1 MLEISKICKDYVL
14 KDQTVS
20 ALKDIDICF
29 RRSEF
34 VSILGPSGC
43 GKTTLLNIIG
53 GLDRYTSGDL
63 IIDGVSTK
71 EYKDKD
77 WDNYRNHKVGFVFQ
91 NYNLIPHQTVLENVE
106 IALTLS
112 GIKKDERKRRAIEVL
127 ERVGLKDKLKSKP
140 NQLSG
145 GQMQR
150 VAIARALVNDPEII
164 LADEP
169 TGALDSKTSVQI
181 MEILKEISKDKLVV
195 MVTHNPD
202 LAEEYST
209 RIIRLLDGEL
219 KQDTNPYTH
228 EESMKE
234 IENHKKEL
242 EKEAASAEGEK
253 TFKKTEKKKSM
264 SFFTALALSFKNML
278 TKKGRTIMVSF
289 AGSIGIIGIALI
301 LAVSAGMTGYIE
313 NMQSDSL
320 SSYPISVS
328 SVAIDYQS
336 AIDEIT
342 SGDTT
347 VTTDDEGLTV
357 YNPQDVLIKMG
368 RYNYMSADFVNYVK
382 EYYSSGDKA
391 NMIND
396 YTISYATTMRIL
408 TQNSLGAYVAINS
421 SVMTSAISGVTSS
434 TFFEG
439 LNNQDYVLSLYDV
452 VGGENAH
459 YPTNRNEV
467 ALVLSG
473 DSVSTTLL
481 DSLGIEYSIGADGNY
496 TNLQYDEIIGKT
508 YKFLLNDAYYDAD
521 TEQPKANFDLLNSTD
536 TAASFYQ
543 QYSQQ
548 DLGNLYNDE
557 NTVELTITCVLQLKD
572 DAAGSI
578 FSDGIM
584 YTQDLVEFYRD
595 DCKSSDVVNTL
606 KTKYL
611 DGDSNLINGDTP
623 FVNRYTVRISELQQY
638 LNMDNGMFSYN
649 TPNEMKLALNS
660 YFQIN
665 LSDEE
670 LIDLYLQVY
679 GASDVPTGI
688 YFYASSFES
697 KDDIIAMIDAWNARE
712 GVYTI
717 TYTDS
722 SELLTNILGNL
733 VDIISY
739 VLIAFAAISLVVSS
753 IMIAIITY
761 TSVIERTKE
770 IGVLRSIGASKR
782 DVSRVFN
789 AETTIIGLAAGL
801 IGVIVA
807 GLLTIPIGLILKSL
821 TGIGGLAVLEP
832 LSALVLVV
840 ISVVLTFVA
849 GLVPAHIASKKD
861 PVLALRSE

>member
-63 IIDGVSTK
+63 IIDSVSTK

-127 ERVGLKDKLKSKP
+127 EKVGLKDKLKSKP

-181 MEILKEISKDKLVV
+181 MEILKEISKNKLVV

-219 KQDTNPYTH
+219 KQDTNPYNH
-228 EESMKE
+228 EESIKE
-234 IENHKKEL
+234 IESHKAEL
-242 EKEAASAEGEK
+242 EKDAANNDEK
-253 TFKKTEKKKSM
+253 SFKKTEKKKSM

-320 SSYPISVS
+320 SSYPVSVS
-328 SVAIDYQS
+328 CVAIDYQS
-336 AIDEIT
+336 AMDNIT
-342 SGDTT
+342 GGNST
-347 VTTDDEGLTV
+347 VTTDDDGLTV
-357 YNPQDVLIKMG
+357 YNPQDVLIRMG
-368 RYNYMSADFVNYVK
+368 RYNYMSADFVNYIK
-382 EYYSSGDKA
+382 DYYSNNDKM

-396 YTISYATTMRIL
+396 YNISYATTMRIL

-439 LNNQDYVLSLYDV
+439 LNNQNYVLSLYDV

-467 ALVLSG
+467 ALVLNG

-481 DSLGIEYSIGADGNY
+481 DSLGIEYSIGEDGNY
-496 TNLQYDEIIGKT
+496 TNLQYEDIIGKT
-508 YKFLLNDAYYDAD
+508 YKLLLNDAYYNAE
-521 TEQPKANFDLLNSTD
+521 TEQANANFDLLNSTD

-548 DLGNLYNDE
+548 DLENLYNDE
-557 NTVELTITCVLQLKD
+557 NTIELTITCVLQLKD

-584 YTQDLVEFYRD
+584 YTQDLVEFYRN
-595 DCKSSDVVNTL
+595 DCKSSNVVQTL

-611 DGDSNLINGDTP
+611 DSEGYLINGDEP

-649 TPNEMKLALNS
+649 TPNEMKVALNS

-665 LSDEE
+665 LTDEE

-688 YFYASSFES
+688 YFYASNFDS
-697 KDDIIAMIDAWNARE
+697 KDDIIAMIDSWNARE

-733 VDIISY
+733 VNIISY

-807 GLLTIPIGLILKSL
+807 GLLTIPIGLILESL

-832 LSALVLVV
+832 LSALILVV

>member
-127 ERVGLKDKLKSKP
+127 EKVGLKDKLKSKP

-228 EESMKE
+228 EESIKE
-234 IENHKKEL
+234 IESHKAEL
-242 EKEAASAEGEK
+242 EKDAANNDEMS
-253 TFKKTEKKKSM
+253 FKKTEKKKSM

-320 SSYPISVS
+320 SSYPVSVS
-328 SVAIDYQS
+328 CVAIDYQS
-336 AIDEIT
+336 AMDNIT
-342 SGDTT
+342 GGDST
-347 VTTDDEGLTV
+347 VTTDDDGLTV
-357 YNPQDVLIKMG
+357 YNPQDVLIRMG
-368 RYNYMSADFVNYVK
+368 RYNYMSADFVNYIK
-382 EYYSSGDKA
+382 DYYSNNDKM

-396 YTISYATTMRIL
+396 YNISYATTMRIL

-439 LNNQDYVLSLYDV
+439 LNNQNYLLSLYDV

-481 DSLGIEYSIGADGNY
+481 DSLGIEYSIGEDGNY
-496 TNLQYDEIIGKT
+496 TNLQYEDIIGKT
-508 YKFLLNDAYYDAD
+508 YKLLLNDAYYNAE
-521 TEQPKANFDLLNSTD
+521 TEQANANFDLLNSTD
-536 TAASFYQ
+536 TAGSFYQ

-548 DLGNLYNDE
+548 DLENLYNDE

-584 YTQDLVEFYRD
+584 YSQDLVEFYRD
-595 DCKSSDVVNTL
+595 DCKSSNVVQTL

-611 DGDSNLINGDTP
+611 DEGYLINGDEP

-649 TPNEMKLALNS
+649 TPNEMKVALNS

-665 LSDEE
+665 LTDEE

-688 YFYASSFES
+688 YFYASNFDS
-697 KDDIIAMIDAWNARE
+697 KDDIIAMIDSWNARE

-733 VDIISY
+733 VNIISY

-807 GLLTIPIGLILKSL
+807 GLLTIPIGLILESL
-821 TGIGGLAVLEP
+821 TGIGRLAVLEP
-832 LSALVLVV
+832 LSALILVV